1 MEHFIKVNG
10 CYLKTKKM
18 VVVYKSGQTVLVMMV
33 FGEMAWQ
40 MDMAVLFMQKVMFMK
55 ENGLKIKL
63 MGMECTRILMEAD
76 MKDNG
81 FKINSMDMESNNGQ
95 MALNM
100 RDNMNRA

>member
-40 MDMAVLFMQKVMFMK
+40 MDMAVLFMQKVMFMRA
-55 ENGLKIKL
+55 NGLKIKL
-63 MGMECTRILMEAD
+63 MVMVCTRILMEAD

-81 FKINSMDMESNNGQ
+81 FKINSMAMESNNGQ
-95 MALNM
+95 MVLNM
-100 RDNMNRA
+100 RDNMNRE